1 MLKFLIIA
9 AWITPGI
16 LLFLYL
22 LWIGKRFNKRRK
34 VERVQLELP
43 LIQPGSCN
51 TSKSDP
57 QEIDSSQPSAATRD
71 G

>member
-16 LLFLYL
+16 LLLLYL
-22 LWIGKRFNKRRK
+22 LWIGKRSNKRRSG
-34 VERVQLELP
+34 ERDQFELP
-43 LIQPGSCN
+43 LIKPGSCS
-51 TSKSDP
+51 TSKPDP
-57 QEIDSSQPSAATRD
+57 PPAASRD